1 MQCGKKWRKLRLF
14 CRYSHQSVSGNQG
27 PVQSNGGFTTH
38 VARAGIYKV
47 VCRGTCHDRGNI
59 SDFCFISGTW
69 MDYRYVWRQAAIK
82 DSGSW
87 VIFVR
92 GESRWVHKLCYYQ
105 MLLIS
110 FGSSFSQCVQ
120 NVVWTIELTHALGA
134 GTSFPGVLN
143 LFILI

>member
-1 MQCGKKWRKLRLF
+1 MVKNEESCGCFADIHTNPCQEIRGQFRAMGVLQHMLQEPGSTRLSAEV
-14 CRYSHQSVSGNQG
+14 R
-27 PVQSNGGFTTH
+27 
-38 VARAGIYKV
+38 R
-47 VCRGTCHDRGNI
+47 HDRGNI